1 MIGGT
6 LLISGVYLRTE
17 TNNSRP
23 QGLPQQDAAPKT
35 SRPSN
40 NDIDNYKVAAD
51 LPRIITVSKLN
62 IKARI
67 LGVGVDKQNRIA
79 SPTNVYD
86 VGWFNQSSKPGRP
99 GVMVMDGHVSSE
111 STPGVFYNL
120 KDLSSGDKISVEQ
133 GNGNLLNFL
142 VKESVT
148 YDHDKVDMLKVL
160 RPITPNKHGLNLIT
174 CSGKVIKGT
183 NEFDKRVVVYAVQQ

>member
-1 MIGGT
+1 
-6 LLISGVYLRTE
+6 
-17 TNNSRP
+17 
-23 QGLPQQDAAPKT
+23 
-35 SRPSN
+35 
-40 NDIDNYKVAAD
+40 
-51 LPRIITVSKLN
+51 
-62 IKARI
+62 
-67 LGVGVDKQNRIA
+67 
-79 SPTNVYD
+79 
-86 VGWFNQSSKPGRP
+86 
-99 GVMVMDGHVSSE
+99 MDGHVSSE